1 MQEFRSELLF
11 RSFRERKEKKGET
24 SRWESTTDQ
33 KKYQIP
39 SEESVGT
46 RATRV
51 GGRSWGRG
59 RGWKT
64 LVDGLSIDPVFQF
77 SWRNSLDA
85 WCPELRLFRLLR
97 PGAGNLADRIDEK
110 FRPRLPPFSSS
121 CEHLWHIYIYTHTH
135 AHVLLRIH
143 SRTIE
148 RAGIRSADELPL
160 CPRGNWV
167 SNSFPSSL
175 VLSLETR

>member
-1 MQEFRSELLF
+1 MQEFDLSYYFVPPEK
-11 RSFRERKEKKGET
+11 ERRKKEKH
-24 SRWESTTDQ
+24 
-33 KKYQIP
+33 
-39 SEESVGT
+39 
-46 RATRV
+46 RV
-51 GGRSWGRG
+51 GKVLPTKKSTKFHRRKVLAFEPLEWEGDRGRG

-121 CEHLWHIYIYTHTH
+121 CEHL
-135 AHVLLRIH
+135 
-143 SRTIE
+143 
-148 RAGIRSADELPL
+148 
-160 CPRGNWV
+160 
-167 SNSFPSSL
+167 
-175 VLSLETR
+175 